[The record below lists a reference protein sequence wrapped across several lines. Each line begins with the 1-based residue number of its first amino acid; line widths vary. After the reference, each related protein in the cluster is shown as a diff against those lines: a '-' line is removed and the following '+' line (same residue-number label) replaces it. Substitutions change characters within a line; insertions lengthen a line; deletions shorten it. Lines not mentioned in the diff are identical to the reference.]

1 MIAHDALKYAQRSL
15 FPHFGKMKV
24 RQVTQME
31 LTSWRIAL
39 KLGRDSARN
48 RRTATTRE
56 WNTVLFTLK
65 AKIVK
70 SKNVRVLTCRNSK
83 QLFYELVWWVHEHW
97 IG

>member
-1 MIAHDALKYAQRSL
+1 
-15 FPHFGKMKV
+15 MKV
-24 RQVTQME
+24 RQVTKME

>member
-1 MIAHDALKYAQRSL
+1 
-15 FPHFGKMKV
+15 MKV
-24 RQVTQME
+24 RQVTKME

-56 WNTVLFTLK
+56 RNTVLFTLK
-65 AKIVK
+65 AKIAN
-70 SKNVRVLTCRNSK
+70 SRNEQVFNLNLLAGIPSSSSMNW
-83 QLFYELVWWVHEHW
+83 FGGFMN

>member
-1 MIAHDALKYAQRSL
+1 MIAHDALKYTQRSL

-56 WNTVLFTLK
+56 RNTVLFTLK
-65 AKIVK
+65 AKIVNSGK
-70 SKNVRVLTCRNSK
+70 CNGLYSKLTCRNSK
-83 QLFYELVWWVHEHW
+83 QIFRVELQQQV
-97 IG
+97 